1 MIAVTGTDGK
11 STTTWILASILQKEF
26 LGKKSVYIS
35 GNFDIPFSA
44 TVLQILQKQEKKG
57 VIVLEVSSFMA
68 YALREFS
75 PDYTI
80 FTNFASDHLN
90 WHRDLREYFLA
101 KWNLVERT
109 QKCAIIAESLRPFLD
124 SYTLPNTEKLRFFGT
139 SPELRDRVE
148 GDDIILSGRKKYQL
162 SETPFAG
169 LHNALNILACTCVTN
184 EM

>member
-1 MIAVTGTDGK
+1 MYT
-11 STTTWILASILQKEF
+11 ILEKEF
-26 LGKKSVYIS
+26 FGKKSVYLS

-44 TVLQILQKQEKKG
+44 TVRDILEKKEKRG
-57 VIVLEVSSFMA
+57 VIVIEVSSFMSHA
-68 YALREFS
+68 IGKSSLAPAFS

-101 KWNLVERT
+101 KWHLVERT
-109 QKCAIIAESLRPFLD
+109 QKRAIIADSLRPLLN
-124 SYTLPNTEKLRFFGT
+124 SYTIPHTEKLRFFGT

-148 GDDIILSGRKKYQL
+148 GDDILLSGRKKYQL